1 VIDSLQRKQD
11 QTTPAGLSSQPNY
24 SNYSQISPKII
35 IPTQSKQSNSSSC
48 LCKSLCTCL
57 QLIFV
62 LKNNSR
68 LNVSHSPSD
77 RCRKMSEIFVFVQIL
92 LVAVDVVLFCCCIF
106 GNAVVIYVICRD
118 KKLKSK
124 SSYHIL
130 SVAVADF
137 IVGIFIIPF
146 NLVTVS
152 RQFFIGR
159 SI

>member
-1 VIDSLQRKQD
+1 
-11 QTTPAGLSSQPNY
+11 
-24 SNYSQISPKII
+24 
-35 IPTQSKQSNSSSC
+35 
-48 LCKSLCTCL
+48 
-57 QLIFV
+57 
-62 LKNNSR
+62 
-68 LNVSHSPSD
+68 
-77 RCRKMSEIFVFVQIL
+77 
-92 LVAVDVVLFCCCIF
+92 VAVDVVLFCCCIF